1 MNCFKSLFSFNLK
14 LFIISLLF
22 LNTNNF
28 AQVSN
33 KSPII
38 KALEEEQQR
47 AFEIFKQKG
56 NPAPYF
62 LGYQVTET
70 TSTIVSAS
78 FGALRNSNTNRTRN
92 LDIDIRV
99 GDFKL
104 DNTNGRGGSTNSQSL
119 PIDDD
124 IEAIK
129 SSIWLNTDAAYKNA
143 VDSFIRIKTEKDTTV
158 ADEYPADNFSSIS
171 PMVSLNQT
179 VQIIVKNEVW
189 EHKLRNLSA
198 IFKKYPEIFGAS
210 VSLSADAINKYIVNS
225 EGTTI
230 QHGRTLVRISIFAAT
245 KASDGMDLFRF
256 ESIDAL
262 TPEGLPNEAKLEQT
276 IEKVAKDLIAL
287 RNAPV
292 IEPFTGPAI
301 LSGRASGVFFH
312 EIFGHR
318 IEGHRQK
325 DDFEGNTFTARINQ
339 SVLPDFI
346 SVIDDP
352 TLKKL
357 GSIDLNGNY
366 LFDEEG
372 VKAQKVLLVENGI
385 LRNFLMSRSPIVGF
399 PASNGHGRA
408 APGFAPVSRQGNLII
423 KANKTVSK
431 AKLRQ
436 LLLEE
441 LKKQGKT
448 YGLFFEDISG
458 GFTNTTR
465 YSPQSFQVTPVM
477 VYRIYADG
485 RPDELVRGVDLI
497 GTPLTSFSKIIAT
510 DNEVEVFNGF
520 CGAES
525 GYIPVSAI
533 SPSILISQI
542 EVQKRAKSSELL
554 PILPPPNVR

>member
-14 LFIISLLF
+14 LFIISLLL

-179 VQIIVKNEVW
+179 VQIILKNEVW
-189 EHKLRNLSA
+189 EHKLRKLFA
-198 IFKKYPEIFGAS
+198 LFKKCIEFFCT
-210 VSLSADAINKYIVNS
+210 IV
-225 EGTTI
+225 
-230 QHGRTLVRISIFAAT
+230 
-245 KASDGMDLFRF
+245 
-256 ESIDAL
+256 
-262 TPEGLPNEAKLEQT
+262 
-276 IEKVAKDLIAL
+276 
-287 RNAPV
+287 
-292 IEPFTGPAI
+292 
-301 LSGRASGVFFH
+301 
-312 EIFGHR
+312 
-318 IEGHRQK
+318 
-325 DDFEGNTFTARINQ
+325 
-339 SVLPDFI
+339 
-346 SVIDDP
+346 
-352 TLKKL
+352 
-357 GSIDLNGNY
+357 
-366 LFDEEG
+366 
-372 VKAQKVLLVENGI
+372 
-385 LRNFLMSRSPIVGF
+385 
-399 PASNGHGRA
+399 
-408 APGFAPVSRQGNLII
+408 
-423 KANKTVSK
+423 
-431 AKLRQ
+431 
-436 LLLEE
+436 
-441 LKKQGKT
+441 
-448 YGLFFEDISG
+448 
-458 GFTNTTR
+458 
-465 YSPQSFQVTPVM
+465 
-477 VYRIYADG
+477 
-485 RPDELVRGVDLI
+485 
-497 GTPLTSFSKIIAT
+497 
-510 DNEVEVFNGF
+510 
-520 CGAES
+520 
-525 GYIPVSAI
+525 
-533 SPSILISQI
+533 
-542 EVQKRAKSSELL
+542 
-554 PILPPPNVR
+554 